1 MQPFLHIYYSQL
13 ILNRNDIIN
22 IISEYYHTIF
32 NLATSKNDNTILYLK
47 ATKRKAMIIYFK
59 FTANSELK

>member
-22 IISEYYHTIF
+22 IISEYYNIIF
-32 NLATSKNDNTILYLK
+32 NLATSKNDNTSTHAKFILLLS
-47 ATKRKAMIIYFK
+47 
-59 FTANSELK
+59 NL